1 MYVVVVCYSCFIF
14 FFSSRRRHTICALV
28 TGVQTCALPICG
40 GASRLPVSLRIGW
53 FDTVPAPQGYDAYS
67 FGGEKVTEGVKPL
80 NPNGEETASPLP
92 PTQTIPL
99 TLGAD
104 GTARSAVDV
113 PTSLDG
119 PASMRVEM
127 DYQDRKSTRLD
138 SSQ

>member
-1 MYVVVVCYSCFIF
+1 MAAIRSRSSNPARSCNIWLK
-14 FFSSRRRHTICALV
+14 SQDASCLRTAAR
-28 TGVQTCALPICG
+28 
-40 GASRLPVSLRIGW
+40 ASRLPVSLRIGW

-127 DYQDRKSTRLD
+127 DYQDEIGRAHV
-138 SSQ
+138 

>member
-1 MYVVVVCYSCFIF
+1 MGDYDLTVDTGDK
-14 FFSSRRRHTICALV
+14 TIW
-28 TGVQTCALPICG
+28 TGQSFRVDEYRLPTMRATIAGPRQAQVKPKTVPLDLFVGYLSGG

-67 FGGEKVTEGVKPL
+67 FGGATVTEGVKPL

-104 GTARSAVDV
+104 GTARSAVDEIGRANV
-113 PTSLDG
+113 
-119 PASMRVEM
+119 
-127 DYQDRKSTRLD
+127 
-138 SSQ
+138 

>member
-1 MYVVVVCYSCFIF
+1 MRAADAGPRQEQVKPKTVPLDLFVGYP
-14 FFSSRRRHTICALV
+14 A
-28 TGVQTCALPICG
+28 GG

-67 FGGEKVTEGVKPL
+67 FGGDKVTEGVKPL

-104 GTARSAVDV
+104 GPARSAVDV
-113 PTSLDG
+113 PTSLAG
-119 PASMRVEM
+119 PASMRELGRAAGREREG
-127 DYQDRKSTRLD
+127 QDVKIS
-138 SSQ
+138 

>member
-1 MYVVVVCYSCFIF
+1 MRISDWSSDVC
-14 FFSSRRRHTICALV
+14 SSDL
-28 TGVQTCALPICG
+28 
-40 GASRLPVSLRIGW
+40 SRLPVSLRIGW

-119 PASMRVEM
+119 PASMPVAM
-127 DYQDRKSTRLD
+127 DYPDENGQHTTAPRHIPLYPTAIPLGAKTDP
-138 SSQ
+138 

>member
-1 MYVVVVCYSCFIF
+1 MCS
-14 FFSSRRRHTICALV
+14 LV
-28 TGVQTCALPICG
+28 TGVQTCALPILDLFVGYLSGG
-40 GASRLPVSLRIGW
+40 GASRLPGSLRIGW

-127 DYQDRKSTRLD
+127 DYQDANGETLTA
-138 SSQ
+138 SQQIQIGRAHV